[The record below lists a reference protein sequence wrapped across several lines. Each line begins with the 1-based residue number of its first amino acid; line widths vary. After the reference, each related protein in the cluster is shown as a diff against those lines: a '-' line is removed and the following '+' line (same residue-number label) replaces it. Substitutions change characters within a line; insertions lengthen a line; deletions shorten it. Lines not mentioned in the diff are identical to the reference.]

1 MKNCF
6 LSFVF
11 TSRISTFLIIKNTR
25 SLFFGN
31 RKTLLMQTDYIDSP
45 NFVDA
50 IIQITKGYKPFQK
63 KLCWCTDDLHQQ
75 SLKHLWVKVEQNMT
89 KTYAYLLV
97 KWKTNVPLGEM
108 NTRAAS
114 YLGTHGPSPLKPFF
128 FSKRI
133 DFLR

>member
-1 MKNCF
+1 
-6 LSFVF
+6 
-11 TSRISTFLIIKNTR
+11 
-25 SLFFGN
+25 
-31 RKTLLMQTDYIDSP
+31 MQTHYIDSP

-97 KWKTNVPLGEM
+97 KWNTPGIDEDINGKTFLTKIFDKNKTHVPLGKM
-108 NTRAAS
+108 KNKRTAWWNGHARLARYGHIWNTS
-114 YLGTHGPSPLKPFF
+114 FKQNFWFYKGGVMK
-128 FSKRI
+128 
-133 DFLR
+133 

>member
-97 KWKTNVPLGEM
+97 KWKTNVPLGKM
-108 NTRAAS
+108 KRRAAS
-114 YLGTHGPSPLKPFF
+114 YLGTHGPHPLMKTLTTQ
-128 FSKRI
+128 I
-133 DFLR
+133 